1 MLPVSPYL
9 LFLLSIYNMYFAIT
23 HIMHDKGFIEP
34 CGLAKDTAQER
45 KLAECN
51 PFFYQRSLK
60 DKCGNKERR
69 NKHTYSNLWLSHA
82 HSNPEN

>member
-51 PFFYQRSLK
+51 PFFIS
-60 DKCGNKERR
+60 G
-69 NKHTYSNLWLSHA
+69 H
-82 HSNPEN
+82 